1 MNEGWELTTL
11 GKLTSWKSGGTPSK
25 SKNEFW
31 GGDIPWISA
40 SSMGGNR
47 YSNSKLKV
55 TQLGVENG
63 AKLAKK
69 NNLLLLVRGSILH
82 QKIQVGIA
90 TRDLTFNQ
98 DVKALTVR
106 EDVDPWF
113 ILAWLRGNEWSLL
126 NMVENTGIG
135 AGKLDT
141 TLLQNLPLHLPPI
154 EVRKQITL
162 FFKTIDDKIHL
173 LRQQNA
179 TLESMAQAL
188 FKSWFVDFDPVI
200 DNALAA
206 GRVLPEALG
215 VRVALRGAVL
225 ASGKYA
231 GLPEA
236 VKRLFPEG
244 FVFSEDLG
252 RWVPEGWEVGPVSSF
267 AEVVGGGTP
276 STKVDEY
283 FSEEGIPWLSPKD
296 LSGYEWKYISGGAK
310 DITQAGL
317 KNSSA
322 KLLPIGTILFSSR
335 APIGYIA
342 VALNELCTNQGFKSL
357 VPNNDDAIDYMYNY
371 LKRYTPDLEAIATGS
386 TFKEVSGGALKDFE
400 ILMPA
405 PNALE
410 AFADMVGPWNEK
422 LAILQEEV
430 STLTRLRDVLLPELI
445 SGRLGV

>member
-11 GKLTSWKSGGTPSK
+11 GKLTSWKSGGTPPK

-47 YSNSKLKV
+47 YRTSKLKV

-63 AKLAKK
+63 AKLAKR

-106 EDVDPWF
+106 EDIDPWF

-162 FFKTIDDKIHL
+162 FFKSIDDKIHL

-206 GRVLPEALG
+206 GRVLPKALG

-225 ASGKYA
+225 AGGAYS
-231 GLPEA
+231 GLPEE
-236 VKRLFPEG
+236 VKSLFPDS
-244 FVFSEDLG
+244 FVFSDELG
-252 RWVPEGWEVGPVSSF
+252 KWIPEGWEAGTLKDVARNPKISVRP
-267 AEVVGGGTP
+267 ENMTDGTP
-276 STKVDEY
+276 YIGLQDMPQKSIALSRWSVSDEVG
-283 FSEEGIPWLSPKD
+283 SN
-296 LSGYEWKYISGGAK
+296 KYQFEKG
-310 DITQAGL
+310 D
-317 KNSSA
+317 
-322 KLLPIGTILFSSR
+322 ILFGKLR
-335 APIGYIA
+335 PYFHKVGIAPVDGVCSTDILVIEPT
-342 VALNELCTNQGFKSL
+342 NEAYSSL
-357 VPNNDDAIDYMYNY
+357 VLGHVTSVKLIDHVTACSTGTRMPRTNWSDIGRYEIAIPPIEIASYLTTKIQANLSKIDNNI
-371 LKRYTPDLEAIATGS
+371 I
-386 TFKEVSGGALKDFE
+386 E
-400 ILMPA
+400 I
-405 PNALE
+405 
-410 AFADMVGPWNEK
+410 
-422 LAILQEEV
+422 Q
-430 STLTRLRDVLLPELI
+430 TLTRLRDVLLPELI